1 MGLPVTVYRYTDAGA
16 PQLVNSS
23 ASEWITILK
32 KCLVEGYGSKAPLG
46 WTVAF
51 EDALNFKIAFRNTTL
66 NGGSGGYFQ
75 FNGPNTANATCTLR
89 CAASMAALDSFIKQ
103 VPARGLQGQTTY
115 RGWEIIGTSRG
126 FYLILHRT
134 NNLLMSDSTSTS
146 TYIYFQMYFIGD
158 IDSLYA
164 NDQSLFTLVSGTNG
178 AATTNSFGVN
188 HLTRYATFY
197 DTDAGAGSAIEY
209 SAIAFFP
216 MIANTAYNVNA
227 ETAGLQHILSPVT
240 LTCSNTTTD
249 RNGVLAPS
257 SLITPLARARIPG
270 LYQSSCMGYRNDN
283 WPIDVPMNSVMH
295 TLLRSSYAP
304 SLWINMVSWYE

>member
-1 MGLPVTVYRYTDAGA
+1 MGLPVTVYRYTDEGA
-16 PQLVNSS
+16 PQLVTSS

-32 KCLVEGYGSKAPLG
+32 KCLVEGYGSKSALG

-75 FNGPNTANATCTLR
+75 FNGANTATATCTLR
-89 CAASMAALDSFIKQ
+89 CAESMTALDSFIKQ
-103 VPARGLQGQTTY
+103 VPARGLRGQNTY

-134 NNLLMSDSTSTS
+134 SNLLMSDTTDTSQ
-146 TYIYFQMYFIGD
+146 YIYYQTYFIGD
-158 IDSLYA
+158 VDSLYA
-164 NDQSLFTLVSGTNG
+164 NDQSLFTLVSGTSG
-178 AATTNSFGVN
+178 VATTNSHGVN
-188 HLTRYATFY
+188 HLTKYATLY
-197 DTDAGAGSAIEY
+197 DADAGAGSPIEY
-209 SAIAFFP
+209 SATAFFP
-216 MIANTAYNVNA
+216 MSNNTAYNVNA

-240 LTCSNTTTD
+240 LTCSIAITD

-257 SLITPLARARIPG
+257 SLITPFARAKVPG

-283 WPIDVPMNSVMH
+283 WPIDVPMNGVMH
-295 TLLRSSYAP
+295 TLLRSNYAP
-304 SLWINMVSWYE
+304 SLWINMVTWYE